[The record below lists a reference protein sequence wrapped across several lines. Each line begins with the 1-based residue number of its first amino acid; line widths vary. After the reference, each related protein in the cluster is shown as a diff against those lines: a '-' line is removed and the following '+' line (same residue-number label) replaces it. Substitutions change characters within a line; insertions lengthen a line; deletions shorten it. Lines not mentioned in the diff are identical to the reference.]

1 MSVSVNLQEVF
12 SSDSQSNLT
21 QKINFN
27 FNQLL
32 TLGLGEPGL
41 IGPIGPQG
49 PIGPAG
55 QIGPQ
60 GTRGAKVY
68 SVITQEDPIS
78 NPALGANSEDGDI
91 FINNKELYVKGVTVS
106 GTWGE
111 VIDFQA
117 LVTGQSLQDT
127 YKVFQLGVGGGD
139 SLSKHSKFLRTNGID
154 ISNSGLATSHP
165 MYYANGE
172 TINNTQLVLSNFD
185 ESKTWRIQTGSL
197 VQNNNESDSVF
208 DYSSI
213 AKIYAYLPSSLT
225 GWRHQF
231 ELGSVDEI
239 GVSIGGSTQ
248 AYVLTP
254 SEQNLKFRK
263 YRVAATGL
271 TGSLYN
277 RADIDLAGP
286 ISSANSLNGEIILSV
301 NKKTNSAT
309 QVVEMGLTTSQV
321 LSDRLASQAL
331 NTDGLIVSRA
341 GTQHLVLG
349 FDDALTTRVNLKTSS
364 NISTFAINHGIFT
377 LDNGNMNISVTDPT
391 KEVMLG
397 SAIKVK
403 NSRLSAGIPFPVTAA
418 LSSDANTLDDYEEGT
433 WGASSKADLVYVFR
447 TLNVSNGGFQSSI
460 PLYYDVLSP
469 YASGN
474 NNIITDAYKRYTK
487 IGNVVTVAMSVTL
500 DLYYFQQQATTFDL
514 ELGGLSAFYTN
525 ETLQF
530 ETLHL
535 KVPFTLRGDT
545 VVNVQYL
552 LHGNSNLG
560 INNLYSVYVPP
571 SSSTSLI
578 EIDRLASD
586 ILVPAKTVDLGFTSS
601 PMTPGTILFTISA
614 TFTYLSSQ

>member
-41 IGPIGPQG
+41 TGPVGPQG

-55 QIGPQ
+55 PAGPQ

-78 NPALGANSEDGDI
+78 NPSLAANSEDGDL

-111 VIDFQA
+111 VIDFQS

-165 MYYANGE
+165 MYYEAGE

-185 ESKTWRIQTGSL
+185 ELKTWRIQTGSL
-197 VQNNNESDSVF
+197 IQNNTESDSVF
-208 DYSSI
+208 EYSSI

-239 GVSIGGSTQ
+239 GVSVGGSTQ

-263 YRVAATGL
+263 YRVAASGL

-309 QVVEMGLTTSQV
+309 QIVEMGLTTSQV
-321 LSDRLASQAL
+321 LSDRLSTLAL

-341 GTQHLVLG
+341 GTHHMVLG
-349 FDDALTTRVNLKTSS
+349 FDDAITTRVNLKTSS

-377 LDNGNMNISVTDPT
+377 LDSGNMNISVTDPT

-403 NSRLSAGIPFPVTAA
+403 NNRLSAGIPFPATAV

-433 WGASSKADLVYVFR
+433 WGASSKADLLYVYRV
-447 TLNVSNGGFQSSI
+447 LNTSGQFAQSI
-460 PLYYDVLSP
+460 ALYYDVLSP
-469 YASGN
+469 YASGT

-500 DLYYFQQQATTFDL
+500 DLYYFTTTATTFDP
-514 ELGGLSAFYTN
+514 EIGGLSAYYTN
-525 ETLQF
+525 EYLQF
-530 ETLHL
+530 EPLYL

-545 VVNVQYL
+545 VVNIQFL
-552 LHGNSNLG
+552 MHGNSSLNL
-560 INNLYSVYVPP
+560 NQLYSVYVP
-571 SSSTSLI
+571 SSSSMSLI
-578 EIDRLASD
+578 EISRLASD
-586 ILVPAKTVDLGFTSS
+586 ILVPAKVADFFSQS
-601 PMTPGTILFTISA
+601 PIGPGAMLFTISA